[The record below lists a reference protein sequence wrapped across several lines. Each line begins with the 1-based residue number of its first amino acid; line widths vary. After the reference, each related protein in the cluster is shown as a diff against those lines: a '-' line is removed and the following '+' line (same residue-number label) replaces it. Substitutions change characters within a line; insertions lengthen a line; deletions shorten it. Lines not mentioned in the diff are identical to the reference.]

1 MHSLSLIF
9 TLEKLSAFKKLF
21 SSVIFTVIQK
31 NVSLKKIKLSQWRY
45 FVTSPQRRKIMLLKI
60 LLFTVHRNS
69 PEKKRQ
75 LLTPIL
81 RLLASLYSYRVVKVY
96 TLFSWC
102 FLSALPYSGDCL
114 IWSNVSVASNSR
126 HTSTR
131 FRISSGLCPRIP
143 LL

>member
-81 RLLASLYSYRVVKVY
+81 RLLF
-96 TLFSWC
+96 TLT
-102 FLSALPYSGDCL
+102 
-114 IWSNVSVASNSR
+114 V
-126 HTSTR
+126 
-131 FRISSGLCPRIP
+131 
-143 LL
+143 